1 MNREQKLN
9 FIKENHPKLFKMLEE
24 NVPTVILNVWNISTR
39 EIDLYNSWVAFY
51 CGGLRDRDLMN
62 RLLI

>member
-9 FIKENHPKLFKMLEE
+9 FIKENHPELFKNLEE
-24 NVPTVILNVWNISTR
+24 NVPNVILNVWDICTR
-39 EIDLYNSWVAFY
+39 EIGLYNSWVAFY
-51 CGGLRDRDLMN
+51 CGKLGDIDLMN